1 MAYKAD
7 SIFKNHFF
15 NLLMQVIN
23 ILFPIITIPYITR
36 ILGPKNLGKINF
48 ANSIVQYFLLL
59 ASLGIP
65 VYAVRE
71 IAKVRD
77 NSEALKKRFYEIAL
91 IQLLLTIISLIIYY
105 FFIFSINDLYKE
117 KYIYI
122 FLSLQIIS
130 NALDFTWFIKG
141 IEKYRYATIAMFFSK
156 IFNFILLLILL
167 KERSQYHLYA
177 LIIGISYFV
186 YIFTNL
192 IITIILLKQFKTRKI
207 EFIQTKNLKYHLSGL
222 AIFFLSQVA
231 IKIYTVM
238 DQTMLG
244 IFSTNEAV
252 GYYSMSMKLVKVILT
267 LITSMSIVMLP
278 RISNY
283 ISNNQIEDV
292 KKYVSLSIKMV
303 YILAI
308 PAIFGTIGIGS
319 EIIEVFLGKEFIES
333 IFIFKL
339 ASILLIVIGLSNIF
353 GIQIMIPFGKE
364 KKFTIILIF
373 AAIINFIL
381 NILFIPKL
389 SYFGATYATIIAE
402 LFVTI
407 SMFFEV
413 KKLLGSI
420 NDLYKPWKYVISS
433 CIASVSIVLIKTYVS
448 SNILIILTSIITF
461 IIVYFIVL
469 FIFKEDLVITAINK
483 VRIKL
488 NNL

>member
-7 SIFKNHFF
+7 SIFKNHSF

-36 ILGPKNLGKINF
+36 ILGPENLGKINF

-77 NSEALKKRFYEIAL
+77 DSEALKKRFYEIAL

-105 FFIFSINDLYKE
+105 SFIFSINGLYKE

-156 IFNFILLLILL
+156 IFNIILLFMLL

-177 LIIGISYFV
+177 LIIGGSYFIN
-186 YIFTNL
+186 IFINM
-192 IITIILLKQFKTRKI
+192 IITILLLKQFKTKKI

-222 AIFFLSQVA
+222 TIFFLSQIA
-231 IKIYTVM
+231 IKVYTVM

-252 GYYSMSMKLVKVILT
+252 GYYSMSIRLVKVTLT

-278 RISNY
+278 RISNA
-283 ISNNQIEDV
+283 ISNNEIENV

-303 YILAI
+303 YLLAI
-308 PAIFGTIGIGS
+308 PTIFGITGIGS
-319 EIIEVFLGKEFIES
+319 EIIKVFLGSEFLES

-339 ASILLIVIGLSNIF
+339 ASVLLIIIGLSNIF

-364 KKFTIILIF
+364 KKFTVILILS
-373 AAIINFIL
+373 AVINFLL
-381 NILFIPKL
+381 NILLIPKL

-433 CIASVSIVLIKTYVS
+433 CIAFFSIVLIKTHVS
-448 SNILIILTSIITF
+448 SNILIILASIIMF
-461 IIVYFIVL
+461 AIVYFITL
-469 FIFKEDLVITAINK
+469 FIFEEDLVIEIINN
-483 VRIKL
+483 VRIKINSL
-488 NNL
+488 